1 MTDCL
6 FCKII
11 QGDIPGDIVYQD
23 DDVLAFNDVNPQAP
37 THILIIPK
45 KHIATT
51 NDAQAEDAAVLGK
64 LMLTASS
71 NIAAATATL
80 FNNCGASNNNRPSI
94 NIITPESSFN
104 TMPSFCESFLD
115 PSFIVKIETMANSGR
130 I

>member
-64 LMLTASS
+64 LMLTASR
-71 NIAAATATL
+71 IAADNGFADDGYRMVT
-80 FNNCGASNNNRPSI
+80 NCNELAGQTVFHIHLHLLA
-94 NIITPESSFN
+94 
-104 TMPSFCESFLD
+104 
-115 PSFIVKIETMANSGR
+115 GR
-130 I
+130 AMHWPPG

>member
-64 LMLTASS
+64 LMLTASR
-71 NIAAATATL
+71 IAADKGFADDGYRMVT
-80 FNNCGASNNNRPSI
+80 NCNELAGQTVFHIHLHLLA
-94 NIITPESSFN
+94 
-104 TMPSFCESFLD
+104 
-115 PSFIVKIETMANSGR
+115 GR
-130 I
+130 AMHWPPG

>member
-23 DDVLAFNDVNPQAP
+23 DDVLAFNDLNPQAP

-51 NDAQAEDAAVLGK
+51 NDAQDEDAAVLGK
-64 LMLTASS
+64 LMLTAKK
-71 NIAAATATL
+71 IAEDKGFADDGYRMVT
-80 FNNCGASNNNRPSI
+80 NCNELAGQTVFHIHLHLLA
-94 NIITPESSFN
+94 
-104 TMPSFCESFLD
+104 
-115 PSFIVKIETMANSGR
+115 GR
-130 I
+130 AMHWPPG

>member
-64 LMLTASS
+64 LMLTASR
-71 NIAAATATL
+71 IAADMGFADDGYRMVT
-80 FNNCGASNNNRPSI
+80 NCNELAGQSVFHIHLHLLA
-94 NIITPESSFN
+94 
-104 TMPSFCESFLD
+104 
-115 PSFIVKIETMANSGR
+115 GR
-130 I
+130 AMHWPPG

>member
-64 LMLTASS
+64 LMLTASR
-71 NIAAATATL
+71 IAADMGFADDGYRMVT
-80 FNNCGASNNNRPSI
+80 NCNELAGQTVFHIHLHLLA
-94 NIITPESSFN
+94 
-104 TMPSFCESFLD
+104 
-115 PSFIVKIETMANSGR
+115 GR
-130 I
+130 AMHWPPG

>member
-64 LMLTASS
+64 LMLTASK
-71 NIAAATATL
+71 IAAEKGFADDGYRMVT
-80 FNNCGASNNNRPSI
+80 NCNELAGQTVFHIHLHLLA
-94 NIITPESSFN
+94 
-104 TMPSFCESFLD
+104 
-115 PSFIVKIETMANSGR
+115 GR
-130 I
+130 AMHWPPG